1 MKFFK
6 KTFLIPFCFFNTKD
20 YHQDAQN
27 RRYPGQQKYKPVV
40 FGKEDQQDKC
50 SQGANYGTAVI
61 HCFLQ
66 TETFACLSVCNRT
79 GYQTVARSRSYS
91 LSKPFNKTQVKDL
104 HGSNHKCIKRYDQ
117 C

>member
-40 FGKEDQQDKC
+40 FGKKISRTNAASGPTMAPLLSIAFCRPKLLPVSPFVTEPAIRL
-50 SQGANYGTAVI
+50 SRGAVLIPFPN
-61 HCFLQ
+61 
-66 TETFACLSVCNRT
+66 LS
-79 GYQTVARSRSYS
+79 
-91 LSKPFNKTQVKDL
+91 
-104 HGSNHKCIKRYDQ
+104 IKRR
-117 C
+117 